1 MRGILEGGSTM
12 PWPVRYNIVGLLTL
26 GTMINYIDRVNISV
40 AAPDI
45 MRMTGWDKA
54 QFGAVFS
61 AFLVGYAL
69 LQFPGGAL
77 ADRWSPRKV
86 LAFSCLGFSLF
97 TALTP
102 LGQQG
107 FLLLLALRFL
117 VGACEASA
125 LPSLTTLNARWVP
138 RHEFSRAQTL
148 GISGASLGQM
158 IAYPSTAW
166 IIEHFSWEMVF
177 LVNAIIGVLWVLLW
191 LWYAADSPQE
201 HAAVSAA
208 EAQEIE
214 QGRAQTVAH
223 ISVSFL
229 SIVKSPSVLFLC
241 LSYMLFGFIAW
252 VFILWFPTYLVEARG
267 LSRMHMGLV
276 GMLPTGASFLGI
288 IAGGV
293 LSDYLLKNGWS
304 VRNARAR
311 VPGLCIGLSLPFLL
325 AAVTTPSV
333 TVAIVLFVFFYF
345 TLSLS
350 VAGFWSLP
358 LELHPQLVGTISG
371 VMNMAGNCAG
381 VFGPLT
387 AGIIVTRTGSWTLP
401 FYLVTALGVCCGL
414 ILVLLVSA
422 KPAVINGAPAVVSL
436 REATE

>member
-1 MRGILEGGSTM
+1 M
-12 PWPVRYNIVGLLTL
+12 PWPVRYKIVGLLTL

-45 MRMTGWDKA
+45 MRTTGWDKA

-86 LAFSCLGFSLF
+86 LAFSCVGFSVF

-102 LGQQG
+102 LGQRG
-107 FLLLLALRFL
+107 FFLLLALRFL

-125 LPSLTTLNARWVP
+125 LPSLTSLNARWAP
-138 RHEFSRAQTL
+138 RHEFSRAQTF

-177 LVNAIIGVLWVLLW
+177 IVNAVIGLLWVALW
-191 LWYAADSPQE
+191 LSYATDSPRE

-208 EAQEIE
+208 EVREIE
-214 QGRAQTVAH
+214 HGRAQVTVH
-223 ISVSFL
+223 VSVSLL
-229 SIVKSPSVLFLC
+229 SVLKSPPVLFLC
-241 LSYMLFGFIAW
+241 FSYMLFGFIAW
-252 VFILWFPTYLVEARG
+252 IFILWFPTYLVEARG

-293 LSDYLLKNGWS
+293 LSDYLLKIGWS
-304 VRNARAR
+304 VRSARAR

-325 AAVTTPSV
+325 AAVSTPSV
-333 TVAIVLFVFFYF
+333 TFAIVLFVCFYF

-371 VMNMAGNCAG
+371 VMNMSGNCAG
-381 VFGPLT
+381 IFGPLT
-387 AGIIVTRTGSWTLP
+387 AGIIVARTGNWTLP
-401 FYLVTALGVCCGL
+401 FYLVAALGVGCSL
-414 ILVLLVSA
+414 ILALFVSG
-422 KPAVINGAPAVVSL
+422 KPAVIRGAPAVVSL
-436 REATE
+436 REMTE